1 MSKSYKLF
9 ILKLV
14 IFIAILAGVDFL
26 VGKGMDYLRI
36 SAFERHPNNV
46 GMKASFV
53 IEKTTDDVL
62 IIGASD
68 ASHHYIPLMIE
79 DSVGLTV
86 QNCGIDGSFF
96 LFQNCLINLTL
107 QRYSPK
113 MIIWQFGPNYLT
125 TSYDRLE
132 HQNDSKLYPYYG
144 DEYCRNILDEQ
155 SKTLWVK
162 MKSGMYR
169 NNSRLFD
176 YVHGFFVEH
185 RFKKGYVP
193 IETYGYEYPSVSYE
207 IDTCSISP
215 KKVDV
220 LKNTIASCN
229 TKGVKLVFA
238 IAPSLYSEDVY
249 NTPQYDELLS
259 IANEY
264 EVPIIES
271 RKYREY
277 FIDSALYKDVNH
289 LNDKGAKLWMR
300 YFIPELKG
308 IIKENIGI

>member
-79 DSVGLTV
+79 DSIGMTV

-125 TSYDRLE
+125 TSYDKYE
-132 HQNDSKLYPYYG
+132 HQNDSRLYPYYD
-144 DEYCRNILDEQ
+144 DEYCNKILDEQ
-155 SKTLWVK
+155 SNTFWMK

-169 NNSRLFD
+169 NNSKLFD
-176 YVHGFFVEH
+176 YVHGNFVEH
-185 RFKKGYVP
+185 HFYKGYVP
-193 IETYGYEYPSVSYE
+193 IETLGYAYPSISHE
-207 IDTCSISP
+207 IDTCSLSP
-215 KKVDV
+215 KKIDI
-220 LKNTIASCN
+220 LKKSIEFCN
-229 TKGVKLVFA
+229 IKGVKLVFA
-238 IAPSLYSEDVY
+238 IAPSLYSEGIY
-249 NTPQYDELLS
+249 ETPQYGKLLS

-277 FIDSALYKDVNH
+277 FIDPSLYKDVNH
-289 LNDKGAKLWMR
+289 LNDNGAKLWMK
-300 YFIPELKG
+300 YFIPELEE
-308 IIKENIGI
+308 IVEVD